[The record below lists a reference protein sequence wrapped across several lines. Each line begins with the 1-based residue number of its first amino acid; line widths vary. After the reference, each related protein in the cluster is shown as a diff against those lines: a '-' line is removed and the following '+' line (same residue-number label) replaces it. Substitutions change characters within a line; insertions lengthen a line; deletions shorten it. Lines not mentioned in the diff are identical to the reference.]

1 MLIYGGIDE
10 AGYGPTL
17 GPMTLGRCVLLVRD
31 APADQ
36 PMNLWDYLSKAVCQ
50 SPGQKRGRVAL
61 NDSKKLHASGEG
73 LQGLR
78 HLEEGVLVLG
88 ELAALSQTTLATWL
102 KALDAGLWEQSVLPW
117 YHADQQRPWS
127 KLPVVCDRSAL
138 LIARNVLRDELAKKG
153 VQVADL
159 GLTVLPEDHFNRM
172 AAATRSKAAVS
183 FTFVGQHLLAIW
195 ERFGQQSP
203 LVIVD
208 RQSGRSHYRE
218 LLSLCFPQAQ
228 VTVLEENQS
237 SSGYRLTQ
245 GSRSMTVRFEVEA
258 DGVHLPT
265 AVASMIAKY
274 ARELLMHRFNQWFA
288 MRVPGV
294 KPTAGYASDA
304 KRFLQDVQPHLAAI
318 GLDCGLWVRQR

>member
-10 AGYGPTL
+10 AGYGPML

-36 PMNLWDYLSKAVCQ
+36 PMNLWDHLSKAICQ
-50 SPGQKRGRVAL
+50 SPSHKHGRVAL
-61 NDSKKLHASGEG
+61 NDSKKLHASGQG

-88 ELAALSQTTLATWL
+88 ELAGLSPTNLETWL
-102 KALDAGLWEQSVLPW
+102 NAMGATLCDQSTLPW
-117 YHADQQRPWS
+117 YHAEEHRPWAA
-127 KLPVVCDRSAL
+127 LPVVCDRSAL

-159 GLTVLPEDHFNRM
+159 GLTVLPEDRFNRM
-172 AAATRSKAAVS
+172 VAATRSKAAVS
-183 FTFVGQHLLAIW
+183 FTFVSQHLLAIW
-195 ERFGQQSP
+195 QRFGEQSP

-218 LLSLCFPQAQ
+218 LMSLCFPQAQ
-228 VTVLEENQS
+228 VTVLEENENF
-237 SSGYRLTQ
+237 SGYRLTQ
-245 GSRSMTVRFEVEA
+245 GSRRMTVRFEVEA

-288 MRVPGV
+288 LRIPGI
-294 KPTAGYASDA
+294 KPTAGYASDG
-304 KRFLQDVQPHLAAI
+304 KRFLLDAEPHREAI
-318 GLDCGLWVRQR
+318 GLDWQQWVRER